1 MINNIQSRHRQK
13 GLEQQLLWRAWKKG
27 LEQQLF
33 RFIFVAIVQPL
44 IGKFQ
49 EDLGK
54 ELGTAIFLEGWENG
68 LGIVALPVRLPDHY
82 N

>member
-1 MINNIQSRHRQK
+1 M
-13 GLEQQLLWRAWKKG
+13 
-27 LEQQLF
+27 EQQLF

-54 ELGTAIFLEGWENG
+54 ELGTAIFLEVWENG
-68 LGIVALPVRLPDHY
+68 LGTVASPVRLTD
-82 N
+82 

>member
-1 MINNIQSRHRQK
+1 MEEMPKYN
-13 GLEQQLLWRAWKKG
+13 
-27 LEQQLF
+27 LF
-33 RFIFVAIVQPL
+33 

-54 ELGTAIFLEGWENG
+54 ELGTAIFLEVWENG
-68 LGIVALPVRLPDHY
+68 LGTVALPVRLPDHY